1 MSVDDTNVVN
11 PETNLLIKFADDIT
25 LSNPIEPNLPDDSS
39 VSEIQNIKLWS
50 SMNRMK
56 LNLTK
61 TWELAMRKDPQ
72 NPPGTVPTIERK
84 NELKLLGVTFHE
96 NPCNW
101 NIHFHNMIDKA
112 DSRLYILRICKCC
125 GYTLEELTILFHSLI
140 MSVFTY
146 AIEVWACAYGGK
158 YLSKIDKFCKR
169 AWKYDYAK
177 ERLFI
182 SDVIQIRD
190 QQLRKKITATDTHC
204 LTDLL
209 PNKRTYQS
217 LSSRGHDYMLPRI
230 RTERLSATL

>member
-25 LSNPIEPNLPDDSS
+25 LSIPIEPNLPDDSS

-146 AIEVWACAYGGK
+146 AIEVWHVLMVVNTSLRSINSVSEHGNMATPRSAY
-158 YLSKIDKFCKR
+158 
-169 AWKYDYAK
+169 
-177 ERLFI
+177 
-182 SDVIQIRD
+182 
-190 QQLRKKITATDTHC
+190 
-204 LTDLL
+204 
-209 PNKRTYQS
+209 
-217 LSSRGHDYMLPRI
+217 SSVM
-230 RTERLSATL
+230 